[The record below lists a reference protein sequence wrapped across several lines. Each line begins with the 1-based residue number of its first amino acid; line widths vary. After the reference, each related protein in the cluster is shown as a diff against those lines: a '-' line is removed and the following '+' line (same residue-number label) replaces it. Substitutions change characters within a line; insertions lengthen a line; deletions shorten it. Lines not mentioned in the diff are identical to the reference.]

1 MKKYLF
7 KKNDFILEI
16 SPNDK
21 SKKYSYILKD
31 PNGNTID
38 SVNGYPSLGI
48 EDLETM
54 FDDISFNQNEVYLS
68 KNPNHDKYPINFNKW
83 ILEFKKHII
92 ESIHGL

>member
-7 KKNDFILEI
+7 KKNDFTLEI
-16 SPNDK
+16 SSNDK

-38 SVNGYPSLGI
+38 SVTGYLSLGL

-68 KNPNHDKYPINFNKW
+68 KNPNYDKYPINFNKW
-83 ILEFKKHII
+83 ILEFKRHII

>member
-7 KKNDFILEI
+7 KKNDFTLEI
-16 SPNDK
+16 SPDDK

-38 SVNGYPSLGI
+38 SVTGYQSLEI

-68 KNPNHDKYPINFNKW
+68 KNPNYDKYPINFNKW
-83 ILEFKKHII
+83 ISEFKKHII

>member
-7 KKNDFILEI
+7 KKNDFTLEI
-16 SPNDK
+16 SPDDK
-21 SKKYSYILKD
+21 SKRYSYILKD

-38 SVNGYPSLGI
+38 SVTGYLSLGI

-54 FDDISFNQNEVYLS
+54 FDDISFNQSEVYLS
-68 KNPNHDKYPINFNKW
+68 KNPNYDKYPINFNKW
-83 ILEFKKHII
+83 ILEFKNHII